1 MEVAMTAESDQI
13 IGLYKRHAK
22 AWATD
27 RGNALGEKSWLD
39 RLLTQLA
46 AEPTVLD
53 IGCGSG
59 DPIARYLISSGVK
72 VTGVDASA
80 ELLTIARTKFPEQRW
95 LEADMR
101 TLSLDQ
107 RFDGILAWDSF
118 FHLAHNDQRKM
129 FPIFREHSAPGSS
142 LMFTTGTSHGVAM
155 GEYRGEPLYHASL
168 DPAEYTSLLEA
179 NDFEVTAYIAKDVS
193 CGHHTIWLA
202 RRR

>member
-1 MEVAMTAESDQI
+1 MTAESDQI

-27 RGNALGEKSWLD
+27 RGNTLGEKAWLD
-39 RLLTQLA
+39 RLISQLA
-46 AEPTVLD
+46 AEPTILD

-59 DPIARYLISSGVK
+59 DPIARYLISSGAK

-80 ELLTIARTKFPEQRW
+80 ELLTMCKNKFPEQRW

-101 TLSLDQ
+101 TLSLNQ
-107 RFDGILAWDSF
+107 RFDGILAWDSL
-118 FHLAHNDQRKM
+118 FHLAHDDQRKV
-129 FPIFREHSAPGSS
+129 FLIFRDHSASGSS

-168 DPAEYTSLLEA
+168 DPAEYKSLLKA
-179 NDFEVTAYIAKDVS
+179 NDFEVTAYVAEDAS